1 MRPVIGLCTA
11 LERARWSVWDSQAV
25 LLDRNY
31 VDAVQRAG
39 GLALLIPP
47 DPHVV
52 GDPDEVLDRIDG
64 LVPPGTK

>member
-11 LERARWSVWDSQAV
+11 LEQAQWSVWDSQAF

-39 GLALLIPP
+39 GLAVMLPP
-47 DPHVV
+47 DP
-52 GDPDEVLDRIDG
+52 L
-64 LVPPGTK
+64 LVASRTRCST